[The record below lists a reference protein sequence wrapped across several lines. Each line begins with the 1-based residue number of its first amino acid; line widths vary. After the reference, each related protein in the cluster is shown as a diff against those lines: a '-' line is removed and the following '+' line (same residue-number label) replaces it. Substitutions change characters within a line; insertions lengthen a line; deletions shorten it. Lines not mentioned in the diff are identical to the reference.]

1 VIDTNQPPGSIVI
14 ENFEAPSYAA
24 IDWTTTGNFVGAAP
38 LTPDAQGRITLQIL
52 VDWSSVEVFA
62 RRSGRHDRPDLPC
75 AYEQRRGGVRT
86 GQRRSSGLRHDPARA
101 HDLASLA

>member
-62 RRSGRHDRPDLPC
+62 NGGQVAMTAQIFPAPTS
-75 AYEQRRGGVRT
+75 RGVAVFAQGSDALLDSVTIQPVRT
-86 GQRRSSGLRHDPARA
+86 IWPH
-101 HDLASLA
+101 